1 MAGERAGPSE
11 PPVTFEG
18 PPSQNVGAH
27 APTRQRPHLGSPL
40 HSPQSRWI
48 EAAGLLGANPNPRLA
63 PEGPLPKGLP
73 RNARDWG
80 PPSRNAGLT
89 LPPRQHRAAR
99 APPIIQGGRTGR
111 ALPAPVT
118 FEGPQRQNAGA
129 HSPARQLPDLRPRLR
144 SPQTADRACQPPGAN
159 FYLRSAPEGP
169 LPRGLETQR
178 RALGTPEPQRQIHP
192 AASPPLRPLGA
203 PPVIQGGRRGR
214 ALRAPSDV

>member
-11 PPVTFEG
+11 APVTFEG

-48 EAAGLLGANPNPRLA
+48 EPAGLLGANPNPRLA

-118 FEGPQRQNAGA
+118 FEGPQRQKAGA
-129 HSPARQLPDLRPRLR
+129 HSPARQSPDLRPRFR
-144 SPQTADRACQPPGAN
+144 SPQTADRACRPPRAN
-159 FYLRSAPEGP
+159 LYPRSAPEGP
-169 LPRGLETQR
+169 LPRGLALQR
-178 RALGTPEPQRQIHP
+178 WGLGTPEPQRRTHP
-192 AASPPLRPLGA
+192 ATPPSPGPLGA
-203 PPVIQGGRRGR
+203 LLIIHGGRTGR
-214 ALRAPSDV
+214 ALRGPATF